1 MAMALPQTRS
11 DGLLMH
17 LTKYKRDSTIE
28 EKKPEKRTM
37 TDQHPEN
44 HQNHLAKLIKKRGP
58 IRTIGVIGMGYVG
71 IPAAVLFADIP
82 GINHVF
88 GFQRNSKTSGYKI
101 AMLNRGES
109 PLKGEEPGLEPLLK
123 KVVSA
128 GTFSCTPD
136 FSKIADCDAVT
147 LAIQTPFKDHADLL
161 PDFTPLIDGLRH
173 VGQNLRPGML
183 VVLES
188 TITPG
193 TTAGMARQI
202 LEEESGLVAGRDF
215 ALAHAPERVMVGRL
229 LKNIREHDRIVGGID
244 PISKMRAVELYT
256 PVLTTGRII
265 PMTATAAEVTK
276 TAENTFRDL
285 QIAAANQLALYCE
298 AMGVNFYDV
307 RAGIDSLKGEGI
319 TRAILW
325 PGAGVGGHCLTKDT
339 YHLERGVQ
347 LAAEARDATET
358 GIAGGATAA
367 EIPSETPAETGST
380 PKPEKA
386 GESLGARKT
395 RATALDY
402 PEGRPSLYTLA
413 REINDFMPVHML
425 HLTESALAEAGKPL
439 AGAKIALLGWAFIN
453 DSDDARNTPSDPFY
467 QAATAAGAEVRV
479 HDSWVDPATS
489 PDLPNP
495 DRPDG
500 GLTMDLEQAIS
511 GADAVVIF
519 TGHAAYRGLVPSEVR
534 RLCGCER
541 PVIVD
546 GRNVVKPEEWVT
558 EGFVYR
564 GVGRGEWNSSN
575 QEGCCFMASFGD
587 VDVTKSI

>member
-1 MAMALPQTRS
+1 MRDQLRETRQNP
-11 DGLLMH
+11 D
-17 LTKYKRDSTIE
+17 
-28 EKKPEKRTM
+28 
-37 TDQHPEN
+37 N
-44 HQNHLAKLIKKRGP
+44 HQNHDTYDSHLAACIRERGP

-82 GINHVF
+82 GIEHVY
-88 GFQRNSKTSGYKI
+88 GFQRDSTTSGYKI

-109 PLKGEEPGLEPLLK
+109 PLKGEEPGLEPLLR
-123 KVVSA
+123 KVVDA

-136 FSKIADCDAVT
+136 FTKIADCDAVC
-147 LAIQTPFKDHADLL
+147 LAIQTPFLDPADLL

-173 VGQNLRPGML
+173 VGKNLTPGML

-193 TTAGMARQI
+193 TTAGMAREI
-202 LEEESGLVAGRDF
+202 LEEESGLIAGRDF

-229 LKNIREHDRIVGGID
+229 LRNIREHDRIVGGIE
-244 PISKMRAVELYT
+244 PVSTERAVELYT
-256 PVLTTGRII
+256 PVLTTGRVI

-307 RAGIDSLKGEGI
+307 RAGIDSLKGDGI

-347 LAAEARDATET
+347 LAAEAAKARD
-358 GIAGGATAA
+358 I
-367 EIPSETPAETGST
+367 
-380 PKPEKA
+380 
-386 GESLGARKT
+386 R
-395 RATALDY
+395 LDY

-413 REINDFMPVHML
+413 RDINDFMPAHML
-425 HLTESALAEAGKPL
+425 HLTEAALGEAGKAL
-439 AGAKIALLGWAFIN
+439 SGATIALLGWAFIN
-453 DSDDARNTPSDPFY
+453 DSDDARNSPSEPYFK
-467 QAATAAGAEVRV
+467 AATAAGAEVRV
-479 HDSWVDPATS
+479 HDPWVDPATS
-489 PDLPNP
+489 PDLPSP
-495 DRPDG
+495 DQPDG
-500 GLTMDLEQAIS
+500 GLTMDLEQALA

-519 TGHAAYRGLVPSEVR
+519 TGHAAYRGLVPEDVK
-534 RLCGCER
+534 RLSGCER

-546 GRNVVKPEEWVT
+546 GRNVVEPEEWVT
-558 EGFVYR
+558 AGFVYK
-564 GVGRGEWNSSN
+564 GVGRGEWN
-575 QEGCCFMASFGD
+575 
-587 VDVTKSI
+587 